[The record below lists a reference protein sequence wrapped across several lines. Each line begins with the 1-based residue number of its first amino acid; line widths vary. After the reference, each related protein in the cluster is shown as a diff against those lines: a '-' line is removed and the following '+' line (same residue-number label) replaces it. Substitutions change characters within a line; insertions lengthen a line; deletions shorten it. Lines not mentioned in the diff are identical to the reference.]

1 MLTTK
6 GKEFFDSIKPEDVC
20 RYMEYWQ
27 SVAPKNEEEHY
38 QRWLFA
44 YMSVHTS
51 WKSNVR
57 GYQAI
62 KRFKQWEGD
71 KDKLFH
77 KIEKARVGFQ
87 NNRTRFIMD
96 FHGKFWNNLSDFMER
111 GSKTWTEWRDHLVK
125 NILGLGNAKT
135 SFGLEMAFPNECE
148 VSCMD
153 THLFQFYGLDQ
164 SKDAKRYKEI
174 ESDWIN
180 QCQIK
185 RVPSYIARCLYWDKN
200 QNRKNSRY
208 WSYCLEK

>member
-6 GKEFFDSIKPEDVC
+6 GKEFFESIKPEDVAQ
-20 RYMEYWQ
+20 YMAYWQ
-27 SVAPKNEEEHY
+27 SVAPKNEDEHY

-44 YMSVHTS
+44 YMSVHTT
-51 WKSNVR
+51 WKNNVR

-62 KRFKQWEGD
+62 KRYRYWAGD
-71 KDKLFH
+71 KDKLFA
-77 KIEKARVGFQ
+77 KIKNSRVGFQ

-96 FHGKFWNNLSDFMER
+96 FHDKFWNNVSDFVER
-111 GSKTWTEWRDHLVK
+111 GTKTWTEWRDLLVK

-135 SFGLEMAFPNECE
+135 SFALEMAFPNECE

-174 ESDWIN
+174 EADLIS
-180 QCQIK
+180 QCQAK
-185 RVPSYIARCLYWDKN
+185 NFPSYIARGLYWDKN
-200 QNRKNSRY
+200 QNLKNSRY
-208 WSYCLEK
+208 WSYCL

>member
-71 KDKLFH
+71 KSKLH
-77 KIEKARVGFQ
+77 QKIE
-87 NNRTRFIMD
+87 
-96 FHGKFWNNLSDFMER
+96 
-111 GSKTWTEWRDHLVK
+111 
-125 NILGLGNAKT
+125 NAI
-135 SFGLEMAFPNECE
+135 
-148 VSCMD
+148 V
-153 THLFQFYGLDQ
+153 
-164 SKDAKRYKEI
+164 
-174 ESDWIN
+174 
-180 QCQIK
+180 
-185 RVPSYIARCLYWDKN
+185 
-200 QNRKNSRY
+200 
-208 WSYCLEK
+208 